1 MPGQPP
7 VQGPP
12 VQGAPPF
19 PHQPQQWQQTQYSY
33 PGPPPLQQPPAPD
46 WQQLADER
54 EAQARRK
61 RLMLTLGIGIG
72 VVVLA
77 AGGVAIAL
85 LSQGSGDPDPVASGS
100 PSPSAPATGSAKPS
114 ASGSAKPSASPSPE
128 KPLPPAITIDALFAD
143 QSLNIGGHN
152 YVRKT
157 TATDTPC
164 WKATGNGLGDVLS
177 NANCDQLM
185 RGTYYTGNT
194 AVTVGVAAFKTG
206 ADAAKAGGGL
216 KGQIQPLFGK
226 DGVAEFCRNVACAL
240 TSRVEG
246 RYLVFTVAGPISG
259 GAGEQDPVAQSSGKE
274 LDGYFD
280 QLLAK
285 GA

>member
-1 MPGQPP
+1 MQGPP

-12 VQGAPPF
+12 PF
-19 PHQPQQWQQTQYSY
+19 PQQPQPQQWQQPQYSY
-33 PGPPPLQQPPAPD
+33 PGPPPLQQPSGPD

-61 RLMLTLGIGIG
+61 RLMVTLSIGIG
-72 VVVLA
+72 VAVLA

-85 LSQGSGDPDPVASGS
+85 LSQGSDQPDPIASGS
-100 PSPSAPATGSAKPS
+100 ASPSAPASNSAKPS
-114 ASGSAKPSASPSPE
+114 ASGSAKPSTSSSPG
-128 KPLPPAITIDALFAD
+128 KTLPPAITIDALFAD

-157 TATDTPC
+157 TVTDTPC

-194 AVTVGVAAFKTG
+194 AVTVGVATFKSE
-206 ADAAKAGGGL
+206 ADAAKAGNGL

-226 DGVAEFCRNVACAL
+226 DNVTEFCRNVACAS
-240 TSRVEG
+240 TGRVAG
-246 RYLVFTVAGPISG
+246 RYLVFTIAGPISG
-259 GAGEQDPVAQSSGKE
+259 GAGDQDPVAQSSGKE

-280 QLLAK
+280 QLLTK